1 MSTFIT
7 NRKARFDFD
16 ILDTIEAGVV
26 LHGFEV
32 KSLRNGRGKIEGA
45 FVQIRGNEA
54 YLVGASIPAY
64 QPANTPKGYEP
75 ERIRKLLLNR
85 KELEKIQQQ
94 TEKERLTAVPL
105 ALYSAGRNIK
115 LEVAIAR
122 GKRKHDK
129 RESIKE
135 RDTKRDIER
144 TLKTQ

>member
-16 ILDTIEAGVV
+16 ILDTIEAGVA

-32 KSLRNGRGKIEGA
+32 KSIRNGRGKIEGA

-85 KELEKIQQQ
+85 KELGKIQQQ